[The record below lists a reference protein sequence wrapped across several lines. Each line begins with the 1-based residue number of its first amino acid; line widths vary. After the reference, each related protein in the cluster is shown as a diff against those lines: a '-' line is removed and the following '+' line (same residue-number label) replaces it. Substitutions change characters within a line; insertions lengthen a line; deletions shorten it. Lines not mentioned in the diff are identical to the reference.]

1 MAPMPRTT
9 RARRPVRPYRP
20 GRPAGPPRLAADTP
34 PPRLANGLELAVDRI
49 AGVDGVEYMRRYHLD
64 NDRTRLHQILKSDP
78 QPDPHDHPWN
88 FTSTLLA
95 GSYDEW
101 TPDGWHTWHTGDT
114 INRDAAMPHRLE
126 LDAPV
131 YTLVTVG
138 PARRRWGFHTATGW
152 VHWSNYPHAGRYLN
166 ADT

>member
-1 MAPMPRTT
+1 MK
-9 RARRPVRPYRP
+9 PYRP
-20 GRPAGPPRLAADTP
+20 GRPAGPVARPRP
-34 PPRLANGLELAVDRI
+34 NLEVVVDRI

-64 NDRTRLHQILKSDP
+64 HDHDDHHHDRTRLHQILKSDP

-101 TPDGWHTWHTGDT
+101 RPDYGWRTWHAGDT
-114 INRDAAMPHRLE
+114 IHRDAATPHRLE

-131 YTLVTVG
+131 FTLVTVG
-138 PARRRWGFHTATGW
+138 PVRRRWGFHTATGW
-152 VHWSNYPHAGRYLN
+152 VHWSNYPHAGRYLD